1 MSNVAIVGVEQSGKT
16 ALMISWGWHYFSPDC
31 NGYYLSPDPN
41 GGGVTRDFIYEEMH
55 RMKNGKWPDATS
67 PDSVKKLNW
76 ILGRGGKSL
85 GEMSFIDFGGEIYRK
100 AFKDGPDATMALKK
114 DPLKNKSYNDNT
126 PESKAILQL
135 QWHIRSCNALV
146 ILVDL
151 GYIINNPPLT
161 EKRTREMIAT
171 IQCMMEIM
179 RRRGLLKS
187 VALAFSQADL
197 YESTLKKHGNLRR
210 ALQDFLPE
218 IAAHYPKTALFSV
231 SAVNRTIPDDDGLP
245 IPAPNFKAEGL
256 EILTKWVVRQMLR
269 PHRIKILALSYVI
282 AVMISLLC
290 VAAVV
295 NIECERERMTERRQE
310 MEERQRLADEVDVC
324 LNNAGTEIA
333 QNKFPTAKTLI
344 DEAEERVDKITKLD
358 VGCDWNWVA
367 QRRTAIKY
375 LRDQMAFI
383 ERQRNISLPQR
394 KKNGGD

>member
-1 MSNVAIVGVEQSGKT
+1 
-16 ALMISWGWHYFSPDC
+16 
-31 NGYYLSPDPN
+31 
-41 GGGVTRDFIYEEMH
+41 
-55 RMKNGKWPDATS
+55 
-67 PDSVKKLNW
+67 
-76 ILGRGGKSL
+76 
-85 GEMSFIDFGGEIYRK
+85 MSFIDFGGEIYRK
-100 AFKDGPDATMALKK
+100 AFKDGPDATMALRK
-114 DPLKNKSYNDNT
+114 DPLKGNKDYA
-126 PESKAILQL
+126 PETKAILQL
-135 QWHIRSCNALV
+135 QWHIRTCNALV

-197 YESTLKKHGNLRR
+197 YESTLKKHGNLRN

-231 SAVNRTIPDDDGLP
+231 SAVNRTIPDDDGQP

-256 EILTKWVVRQMLR
+256 ELLTKWVVRQMLR
-269 PHRIKILALSYVI
+269 PHRIRILALSCVI

-295 NIECERERMTERRQE
+295 NIERERERMAEHRQE
-310 MEERQRLADEVDVC
+310 MEERQRREEADRRADEERRELNNRIRRLADEVDVC

-333 QNKFPTAKTLI
+333 QNNFSTAKTLI

-367 QRRTAIKY
+367 QRRTAIKN

-383 ERQRNISLPQR
+383 ERQRNISVPQR
-394 KKNGGD
+394 NFYPVMY